1 MSEQDIEV
9 YRQRYETF
17 RHFDRLR
24 WQMLQL
30 LIAVVSAAGLVSR
43 ASSQPV
49 GGWLWVMVGLACLI
63 IAFVM
68 FRVSSGMRGN
78 NVALMKAGAR
88 LGDEDIPDLQNGVK
102 SFSFWLT
109 VVVGSAG
116 CISILYGLATFCP

>member
-30 LIAVVSAAGLVSR
+30 LVAVVSAAGLVSR

-63 IAFVM
+63 IAIVM

-78 NVALMKAGAR
+78 NVALMEAAAR
-88 LGDEDIPDLQNGVK
+88 LGDEDIPDLQNGMK

-109 VVVGSAG
+109 VIVGLAG
-116 CISILYGLATFCP
+116 SISILYGISQFCP